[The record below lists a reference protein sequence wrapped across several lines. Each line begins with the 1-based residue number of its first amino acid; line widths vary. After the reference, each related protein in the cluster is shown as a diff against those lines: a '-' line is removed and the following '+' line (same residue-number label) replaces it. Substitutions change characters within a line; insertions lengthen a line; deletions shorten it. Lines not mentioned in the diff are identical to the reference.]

1 MSDSSGLKGNF
12 PQRNF
17 ATTHWSMVLAAGDHS
32 SSISKS
38 ALEKL
43 CESYWYPLYSFVRRK
58 GYDANAAADLTQGF
72 FASLIERNDFDSIQK
87 EKGRF
92 RSFLFAA
99 IRNFIANVMDF
110 ANAAKRGGNVSTFS
124 IDANS
129 AESKFENERNQF
141 EPSHGVTPET
151 SFERTWAIAL
161 IENVHQQLRAEFV
174 KNGREVLFDRLQ
186 VFLTG
191 SNQVNAP
198 TYRELAA
205 EFEISE
211 SAIKVNVH
219 RMRQQFRELLR
230 TEIAHTVPS
239 ESEVDD
245 ELNSLFVTL
254 QGDSQK

>member
-17 ATTHWSMVLAAGDHS
+17 ATTHWSMVLAVGDGS
-32 SSISKS
+32 STTSKS

-58 GYDANAAADLTQGF
+58 GFDANGAADLTQGF
-72 FASLIERNDFDSIQK
+72 FASLIERNDFETIRK

-92 RSFLFAA
+92 RSFLLAA
-99 IRNFIANVMDF
+99 IRHFIANEMDH

-129 AESKFENERNQF
+129 AESKYKNELNEF
-141 EPSHGVTPET
+141 EPSHEVTPEN
-151 SFERTWAIAL
+151 SFERTWAIAM
-161 IENVHQQLRAEFV
+161 IENVHSLLRVEFV
-174 KNGREVLFDRLQ
+174 KNGRETLFDRLQ
-186 VFLTG
+186 IFLTG
-191 SNQVNAP
+191 SNQQNAP
-198 TYRELAA
+198 TYRELAE

-230 TEIAHTVPS
+230 AEIAHTVPS
-239 ESEVDD
+239 ESEIDD
-245 ELNSLFVTL
+245 ELKALFVTL
-254 QGDSQK
+254 SGPSR